1 VAGVAPRVET
11 REKRRRTMLLTT
23 KLRKTERGGVSV
35 TMPTA
40 ESAARKVAMVRPKYA
55 AVNGVEIDTDSG
67 FEYGQCVSAVSAA
80 MAAGDW
86 YWLDGSAYC
95 PACVECE
102 SPAIDAA
109 DPNVHRGGAV
119 SVCSCCKTD
128 YNS

>member
-1 VAGVAPRVET
+1 MELITAVKRNRVA
-11 REKRRRTMLLTT
+11 
-23 KLRKTERGGVSV
+23 V
-35 TMPTA
+35 TMPTV
-40 ESAARKVAMVRPKYA
+40 ESAARKLVMVQPDEA
-55 AVNGVEIDTDSG
+55 AVNGIALDCDAGWTMETAAEEV
-67 FEYGQCVSAVSAA
+67 AAA

-109 DPNVHRGGAV
+109 DANVVRGGAV